1 VAPVGGGIA
10 NVVVVVPGGTEIEGD
25 PQGFFDGIMGQFG
38 LRGVQRLDDVLA
50 TGPFDWPVRRAVAD
64 GALLVG
70 DAAGYYD
77 PFTGQGIFRALRGAE
92 LAAATIHTALLRGDT
107 SAAALMPYERQR
119 KRAFGSG
126 ERLQQLIEA
135 VVSRPRLLAP
145 AAGCLRRIP
154 PVANAVVRAAGDL
167 GWAA

>member
-1 VAPVGGGIA
+1 VGEGVA
-10 NVVVVVPGGTEIEGD
+10 NVVVVVQGGTEIGGD
-25 PQGFFDGIMGQFG
+25 PECFFDRALERSG
-38 LRGVQRLDDVLA
+38 LAGVRRLDDVLA

-92 LAAATIHTALLRGDT
+92 LATATIDAALLRGDT
-107 SAAALMPYERQR
+107 SAAALLPYERRR

-126 ERLQQLIEA
+126 ERLQRLIEA
-135 VVSRPRLLAP
+135 VVSRPRIFAP
-145 AAGCLRRIP
+145 AAGWLRRSP
-154 PVANAVVRAAGDL
+154 TLANAMVRAAGDL
-167 GWAA
+167 GWTA